1 MGPVNMMAIRRG
13 VAGGWR
19 HTLACAIGSI
29 SGDLLLFSLAL
40 IGGRYLLSVLTNPKL
55 QIILLTIGVGL
66 LLPVGIYF
74 LTIAFKN
81 PRRAFNSAR
90 HRWKRGPI
98 PACLPSAWL

>member
-1 MGPVNMMAIRRG
+1 
-13 VAGGWR
+13 
-19 HTLACAIGSI
+19 
-29 SGDLLLFSLAL
+29 
-40 IGGRYLLSVLTNPKL
+40 
-55 QIILLTIGVGL
+55 VGL